1 MPDTFVVDW
10 ITSYLVGSIPTLKD
24 LFSKNI
30 DLESRI
36 DACYNAALKKWCPN
50 TSVRER
56 VSVHF
61 TSVDSLRAYMLSKPD
76 LKEYG
81 VDRLLHLW
89 SDELQKDEICY
100 NFILETKIDKVN
112 DAVNN
117 IAVAVKEST
126 IQNKAQL
133 EYITQLIQLSKSENY
148 RKIFRYISADLR
160 SWRSCLY
167 DDKHI
172 PRKQTGDLCAW
183 IDAEHSKEKERVALL
198 VGAPGSGKSVV
209 MHDVLQMMEARDDVY
224 VLGLKSDQIGY
235 ETIENLARNNGI
247 SSRLEDVVNGLSR
260 ESGVKRVIL
269 LVDQIDALS
278 MSLSSNRAP
287 LRSIL
292 RFIENIQIND
302 KVRVVISCRPY
313 DLEYDPYLEQF
324 QFGEKVK
331 MDPLRAEIVEEVLRI
346 NGRNEVPANSNL
358 FNTLRTPLF
367 LYLFLKLRPS
377 SKLDTTITEYGL
389 YNRLWSQ
396 IINVD
401 GDRVDHQRLL
411 RLLDQITG
419 KMYEA
424 QLLTVSHISLDSA
437 YSRELE
443 YLLHEGMLICVSE
456 DRVQFFHQSLF
467 DYVYARRFVE
477 RGDDLLD
484 AIRDRHQGL
493 FIRALVK
500 SIMTFM
506 REDSV
511 ERYIDAI
518 RHILFDVT
526 EEGIP
531 AYRFHLKMLVL
542 SMMGY
547 TTNLYPI
554 EVKFAREELSLNG
567 QLLEFF
573 IKGIRCKEWFI
584 AVQDIIDHSAGWQ
597 GMSEGDCL
605 LMVGICSQLI
615 HFEQYIVLSYLD
627 KYLTQEI
634 SSEVRKKVIST
645 LDFFKPERENV
656 AIAQRLYDRI
666 ILEDDDTSLVNLLN
680 NMFDMDPDFVLKR
693 QRRIVSYVIKANK
706 ENYRIKD
713 ISIDHEVEHLYE
725 KIYEQFPDRAF
736 CEFLSIVKE
745 ICDASKLDFKN
756 SDSLT
761 LCLAY
766 MMFTPTSNPQIGY
779 RFSEDVLSIVIQE
792 VEIRAKEE
800 REGIVDVVEELNRS
814 EYDILRVV
822 AASAFVANPQ
832 LFLVQILGVFTDS
845 WLLSNCSSLLK
856 YYYRN
861 LLSSAFVLFSHQE
874 QQAILDAVMRS
885 VHNSEKSYVIK
896 EHQKWGGSISLID
909 ELKYE
914 YLSDIPDDILRRDF
928 KSIYRKKYEYM
939 RKFGKREN
947 KRPHQIT
954 THIGWTGLPLGAE
967 GGKKLSHSQ
976 WLKAMRKYRHNDCIS
991 FETPTLY
998 GSAHQFEEAVAANPD
1013 KYRDTVLAALNDPE
1027 IPSAYPY
1034 AGMKG
1039 LITAKYDFKFIQ
1051 NLFLQMI
1058 AKLNQNINENPPSD
1072 LIGLVRQSDYFIENS
1087 KSLNKEIL
1095 NFLIKVVREY
1105 DDRYEDKEEDEQE
1118 RAPYQS
1124 GINEVRGSACETLV
1138 ECYRFPEY
1146 AEDIF
1151 SAFEEI
1157 AENSTIHTR
1166 SALVFKM
1173 ALLNN
1178 LDAERSLDLF
1188 LKLMRDYRPNMM
1200 AMPLHN
1206 LNPLVYYINFG
1217 FPRLKDYFEKCI
1229 ETPLCHKQMSPLL
1242 WLAYARRKD
1251 GAEDLLSR
1259 MLEASSEAKESLIN
1273 YLSSCKNQNISQDFI
1288 IPWVLKCLQI
1298 SKPEIE
1304 LARAYDNIFDDMME
1318 DWSEGVK
1325 DEIMGLYVDG
1335 GWVAFAN
1342 HDFIR
1347 YLGSMAISN
1356 PSKCLKWLNRSL
1368 LVTKNLLCDPFSS
1381 PKIIEILI
1389 QSYNGLSE
1397 FGVKTP
1403 DLEFAMDLLDKILQE
1418 RNQDIRLEM
1427 FLHKLDNA

>member
-1 MPDTFVVDW
+1 MVNQYGTHAVCIGTVNGDV
-10 ITSYLVGSIPTLKD
+10 
-24 LFSKNI
+24 
-30 DLESRI
+30 
-36 DACYNAALKKWCPN
+36 
-50 TSVRER
+50 
-56 VSVHF
+56 
-61 TSVDSLRAYMLSKPD
+61 YMNS
-76 LKEYG
+76 
-81 VDRLLHLW
+81 
-89 SDELQKDEICY
+89 SD
-100 NFILETKIDKVN
+100 N
-112 DAVNN
+112 
-117 IAVAVKEST
+117 
-126 IQNKAQL
+126 
-133 EYITQLIQLSKSENY
+133 SENY
-148 RKIFRYISADLR
+148 RQIFRYISADLR

-172 PRKQTGDLCAW
+172 PRKQTCDLCAW
-183 IDAEHSKEKERVALL
+183 IDAEHNKEKERVALL

-209 MHDVLQMMEARDDVY
+209 MHDVLQIMESREDVY

-260 ESGVKRVIL
+260 ESDVKRVII

-302 KVRVVISCRPY
+302 KVRIVISCRPY

-331 MDPLRAEIVEEVLRI
+331 MDPLRAEIVEEVLRT
-346 NGRNEVPANSNL
+346 NSRNEVPTNSNL

-367 LYLFLKLRPS
+367 LYLFLKLKPS
-377 SKLDTTITEYGL
+377 SNLDTTITEYGL

-396 IINVD
+396 IINVG
-401 GDRVDHQRLL
+401 GDRVDYLRLL
-411 RLLDQITG
+411 RLLDQITD

-424 QLLTVSHISLDSA
+424 QSLTVSHVSLDSA

-443 YLLHEGMLICVSE
+443 YLLHEEMLIRVSE

-477 RGDDLLD
+477 REDNLLD

-500 SIMTFM
+500 SVLTFM
-506 REDSV
+506 REVSK
-511 ERYIDAI
+511 ERYIDTV

-526 EEGIP
+526 EEGAPI
-531 AYRFHLKMLVL
+531 YRFHLKILVL

-547 TTNLYPI
+547 TTNLQPI
-554 EVKFAREELSLNG
+554 EVKFVREELSLND
-567 QLLEFF
+567 QFLEIF
-573 IKGIRCKEWFI
+573 IKGIRSKEWFI
-584 AVQDIIDHSAGWQ
+584 AVQSIIDHSAGWQ

-605 LMVGICSQLI
+605 LMIGICSQLI
-615 HFEQYIVLSYLD
+615 HFEQYMVLTYLD
-627 KYLTQEI
+627 KYLTQGV
-634 SSEVRKKVIST
+634 SSEMRKAVINT
-645 LDFFKPERENV
+645 LDFFKLEKENL

-666 ILEDDDTSLVNLLN
+666 ILEDNDTSLVNLLN
-680 NMFDMDPDFVLKR
+680 NMYDMDPDFVLKR
-693 QRRIVSYVIKANK
+693 QRRIVSDVIKANK
-706 ENYRIKD
+706 ENGLIKD

-725 KIYEQFPDRAF
+725 KIYKQFPDKAF
-736 CEFLSIVKE
+736 YEFLSIVKE
-745 ICDASKLDFKN
+745 ICEESKSDFKIR
-756 SDSLT
+756 DSLSM
-761 LCLAY
+761 CSAY
-766 MMFTPTSNPQIGY
+766 LMFSPTSNPHIGY
-779 RFSEDVLSIVIQE
+779 RFSEDILSIVIYE

-800 REGIVDVVEELNRS
+800 RDGIIEVVDELNRS

-832 LFLVQILGVFTDS
+832 FFLGQILGVFTDS
-845 WLLSNCSSLLK
+845 WLLSNCSSQLK

-861 LLSSAFVLFSHQE
+861 LLGSAFVLFSDQE
-874 QQAILDAVMRS
+874 QQAILDAIMRS
-885 VHNSEKSYVIK
+885 AHDYEKSYLLK

-914 YLSDIPDDILRRDF
+914 YLSEIPDDILRSDYN
-928 KSIYRKKYEYM
+928 SIYRKKHEYM

-947 KRPHQIT
+947 TRPHQIT

-998 GSAHQFEEAVAANPD
+998 GSAHQFEEAVTANPK
-1013 KYRDTVLAALNDPE
+1013 KYCDTVLAALNDPE

-1034 AGMKG
+1034 AGLKG
-1039 LITAKYDFKFIQ
+1039 LIAAKYDFSSIQ
-1051 NLFLQMI
+1051 DLFLQMI
-1058 AKLNQNINENPPSD
+1058 SQLNPVINENSSSN
-1072 LIGLVRQSDYFIENS
+1072 LISLIRQSDYFIENS

-1095 NFLIKVVREY
+1095 NFLIRVVREY
-1105 DDRYEDKEEDEQE
+1105 DERYGDREEDEQE

-1124 GINEVRGSACETLV
+1124 GINEVRGAACEVLV
-1138 ECYRFPEY
+1138 ECYRFPDY
-1146 AEDIF
+1146 AEEIF
-1151 SAFEEI
+1151 LTFEEI
-1157 AENSTIHTR
+1157 ADSATIHTR
-1166 SALVFKM
+1166 SAIVFKM

-1178 LDAERSLDLF
+1178 LSPERSLDLF
-1188 LKLMRDYRPNMM
+1188 LKLMSDFRPNMM

-1217 FPRLKDYFEKCI
+1217 FPKLKDYFEKCI
-1229 ETPLCHKQMSPLL
+1229 ETPMCHEQMSPLL
-1242 WLAYARRKD
+1242 WLAYAKRKE

-1259 MLEASSEAKESLIN
+1259 MLEASSEAKTALVN
-1273 YLSSCKNQNISQDFI
+1273 YLASSKNQHISHDLI

-1304 LARAYDNIFDDMME
+1304 LARAYDNIFDGMMDDWPE
-1318 DWSEGVK
+1318 DIKEEVTK
-1325 DEIMGLYVDG
+1325 LYIDN
-1335 GWVAFAN
+1335 GWVSFAH

-1347 YLGSMAISN
+1347 YLGSMAISD
-1356 PSKCLKWLNRSL
+1356 PVKCLKWLNRSL
-1368 LVTKNLLCDPFSS
+1368 QVAKELLQDSFASS
-1381 PKIIEILI
+1381 RIIEILL

-1397 FGVKTP
+1397 FGTKTP
-1403 DLEFAMDLLDKILQE
+1403 DLEFAMDLLDHIMQE
-1418 RNQDIRLEM
+1418 RKHSVRLET
-1427 FLHKLDNA
+1427 FLYKLDNA